1 MENKQP
7 TAIEQVLTEYVIEN
21 ANLKLKIKELE
32 QALQERE
39 SDKNA
44 KPIQNN

>member
-7 TAIEQVLTEYVIEN
+7 TAIEQVLTDYIIEN

-32 QALQERE
+32 QTLLKTKG
-39 SDKNA
+39 DTDA
-44 KPIQNN
+44 KPIQND